1 MKDTKRS
8 FDILTKEQREKSIND
23 IIAFYLDER
32 DEHIDIIGASN
43 LLDMILQDIAPH
55 VYNNAIE
62 DTRKLLTKQTEEFD
76 FELTLLK
83 K

>member
-1 MKDTKRS
+1 MKDIKRS
-8 FDILTKEQREKSIND
+8 FDILTKEQKEKSIND

-32 DEHIDIIGASN
+32 DEHVGIIGANN
-43 LLDMILQDIAPH
+43 LLDMVLQDIAPH

-62 DTRKLLTKQTEEFD
+62 DTQRLLTKQTEEFD
-76 FELTLLK
+76 FELNLLK